1 MGIYILNFLLN
12 IYCVIIHRNIDMG
25 IVYFIEKVLNFDNF
39 CRDNKS

>member
-12 IYCVIIHRNIDMG
+12 FHCVIIHQNIDIG
-25 IVYFIEKVLNFDNF
+25 IEYFPEKVLNFDIF